1 MTISNTSFDQSKDE
15 LVFLPLGGCGEIGM
29 NLNAYG
35 YGPPHARRWIV
46 VDVGVTFGNSETPGI
61 DLICADPDFLVGEQ
75 IDAVFLTHAHE
86 DHIGAVGLLYPLLR
100 TKAPI
105 YATPFTC
112 ELVRSKMDER
122 GVDHKWLKTVSMGGT
137 VKAGPFEVTY
147 VTLTHSIPEPNAL
160 AIRTPAGVILHTG
173 DWKIDPNPQI
183 GETTDIE
190 GLTAL
195 GDEGVLAMVCD
206 STNVFENGE
215 AGSEETVRLG
225 LIELIAEQKQA
236 VAVTTF
242 ASNVARVKSIIDAA
256 NRAGR
261 SVCLVGRSMHRV
273 TAAAKAVGILPAR
286 LDFVDEAEAGYLPPE
301 NILYLCTGSQ
311 GEANAA
317 LSRIARG
324 DHRHVAL
331 REGDSVIFSSRL
343 IPGNE
348 SSVYSLQNALA
359 EQGIRVIHPRMV
371 PQTIHVSGHP
381 CRDELRRMYQWVRPR
396 IAVPVHGERRH
407 ILEHASYAR
416 SLQVPE
422 TVAPRNGSLI
432 RLAPGEAEILDEVP
446 AGRLF
451 LDGSRLVPEG
461 AQGLIER
468 KRLHNSGII
477 FATVSL
483 DQAGR
488 VVDGPVVVVKGLS
501 ETDGRVAE
509 ESLEILDDA
518 AEAAL
523 AGLSKKD
530 RNDDEAIERV
540 MGRALRKACDIN
552 FGLKPMIEVVVLRS

>member
-1 MTISNTSFDQSKDE
+1 MNIRNTSLDQSKDE

-35 YGPPHARRWIV
+35 YGPPNARRWIV

-122 GVDHKWLKTVSMGGT
+122 GVDHKWLKTISMGAT

-160 AIRTPAGVILHTG
+160 AIRTPAGMILHTG

-183 GETTDIE
+183 GSTTDIE

-206 STNVFENGE
+206 STNVFEDGE
-215 AGSEETVRLG
+215 AGSEETVRQG

-242 ASNVARVKSIIDAA
+242 ASNVARVKSVIDAA

-331 REGDSVIFSSRL
+331 REGDTVIFSSRL

-407 ILEHASYAR
+407 ILEHASFAK

-488 VVDGPVVVVKGLS
+488 IVDGPVVVVKGLS

-518 AEAAL
+518 AEAAI

>member
-1 MTISNTSFDQSKDE
+1 MTIRNTSLDQSKDE

-122 GVDHKWLKTVSMGGT
+122 GVDHKWLKTVSMGAT

-160 AIRTPAGVILHTG
+160 AIRTPVGVILHTG

-183 GETTDIE
+183 GATTDIE

-206 STNVFENGE
+206 STNVFEDGE
-215 AGSEETVRLG
+215 AGSEETVRQG

-324 DHRHVAL
+324 DHRHVTL

-348 SSVYSLQNALA
+348 SSVYSLQNTLA

-407 ILEHASYAR
+407 ILEHVSYAR

-422 TVAPRNGSLI
+422 AVAPRNGSLI
-432 RLAPGEAEILDEVP
+432 RLAPGEAQILDEVP

-488 VVDGPVVVVKGLS
+488 IVDGPVVIVKGLS

-530 RNDDEAIERV
+530 RSDDEAIERV

>member
-1 MTISNTSFDQSKDE
+1 MTLKATTTGQSKDE

-35 YGPPHARRWIV
+35 YGPPNARRWIV

-61 DLICADPDFLVGEQ
+61 DLICADPGYLVGEH

-122 GVDHKWLKTVSMGGT
+122 GVDHKWLKTISMGGT

-160 AIRTPAGVILHTG
+160 AIRTPAGIILHTG
-173 DWKIDPNPQI
+173 DWKIDPQPQI
-183 GETTDIE
+183 GSSTDIA

-195 GDEGVLAMVCD
+195 GDEGVLAMICD
-206 STNVFENGE
+206 STNVFEDGE
-215 AGSEETVRLG
+215 AGSEETVRQG

-242 ASNVARVKSIIDAA
+242 ASNVARVKSVIDAA
-256 NRAGR
+256 NRARR

-286 LDFVDEAEAGYLPPE
+286 LDFVDEGEAGYLPPE

-324 DHRHVAL
+324 DHRHIAL
-331 REGDSVIFSSRL
+331 RDGDSVIFSSRL

-348 SSVYSLQNALA
+348 SSVYSLQNTLA
-359 EQGIRVIHPRMV
+359 EQGIKVINPRMV

-381 CRDELRRMYQWVRPR
+381 CRDELRRMYQWVRPQ

-407 ILEHASYAR
+407 ILEHATYAR
-416 SLQVPE
+416 SLQVPQSI
-422 TVAPRNGSLI
+422 APRNGSLI
-432 RLAPGEAEILDEVP
+432 RLAPGDAEIIDEVP

-451 LDGSRLVPEG
+451 LDGSRLVPEA

-468 KRLHNSGII
+468 KRLHNSGVI

-483 DQAGR
+483 DGAGR
-488 VVDGPVVVVKGLS
+488 LVDGPVVVVKGLS
-501 ETDGRVAE
+501 ESDGRVAE
-509 ESLEILDDA
+509 ESLEFLDDA
-518 AEAAL
+518 AEAAI
-523 AGLSKKD
+523 AGLSRKD
-530 RNDDEAIERV
+530 RADDEAIERV

>member
-1 MTISNTSFDQSKDE
+1 
-15 LVFLPLGGCGEIGM
+15 M

-35 YGPPHARRWIV
+35 YGPPNARRWIV

-122 GVDHKWLKTVSMGGT
+122 GVDHQWLKTVSIGAT

-183 GETTDIE
+183 GSTTDIE

-206 STNVFENGE
+206 STNVFEDGE
-215 AGSEETVRLG
+215 AGSEETVRQG
-225 LIELIAEQKQA
+225 LIELIAQQKQA

-242 ASNVARVKSIIDAA
+242 ASNVARVKSVIDAA

-331 REGDSVIFSSRL
+331 REGDTVIFSSRL

-407 ILEHASYAR
+407 ILEHASFAK

-483 DQAGR
+483 DHAGR
-488 VVDGPVVVVKGLS
+488 IVDGPVVVVKGLS

-518 AEAAL
+518 AEAAI